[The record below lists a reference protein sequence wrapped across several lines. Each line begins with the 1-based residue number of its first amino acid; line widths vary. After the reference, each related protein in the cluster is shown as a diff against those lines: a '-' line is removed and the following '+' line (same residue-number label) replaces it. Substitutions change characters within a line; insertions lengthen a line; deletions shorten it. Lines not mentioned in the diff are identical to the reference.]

1 MVVYKT
7 IELVSTSEK
16 HWGDALK
23 KGYEEAK
30 KTLRGIRNIQTVRFD
45 VKVKDEEMNHHSAEG
60 RIPHI
65 PHIPLLEPRV
75 ARDCDCHHT
84 PPCSNHVPTMLLDD
98 DFMSYKGVVC
108 EVPLL
113 PIR

>member
-30 KTLRGIRNIQTVRFD
+30 KTLRGIRNIQTIKFD
-45 VKVKDEEMNHHSAEG
+45 VKVKEDTDTLIY
-60 RIPHI
+60 RIRFRI
-65 PHIPLLEPRV
+65 NFEI
-75 ARDCDCHHT
+75 
-84 PPCSNHVPTMLLDD
+84 
-98 DFMSYKGVVC
+98 
-108 EVPLL
+108 EV
-113 PIR
+113 